1 MHLQLHLRVRKQA
14 HSQEYLDAGKS
25 QAAHDA
31 IVYAAKIMADSISDV
46 LTNPGL
52 LEEIKE
58 EFNAAKEK

>member
-1 MHLQLHLRVRKQA
+1 MHSHIHR
-14 HSQEYLDAGKS
+14 EYLDAGKS